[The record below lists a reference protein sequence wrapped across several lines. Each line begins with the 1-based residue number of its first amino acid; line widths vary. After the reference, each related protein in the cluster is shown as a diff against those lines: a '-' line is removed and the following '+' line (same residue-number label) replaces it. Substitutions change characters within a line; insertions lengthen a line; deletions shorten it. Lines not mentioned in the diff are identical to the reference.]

1 MEIGKKAI
9 AAGLG
14 VFLLGGLCVYLFIT
28 AQSEVTTEKR
38 TIRQHGAMRAAIAQ
52 IENKEPATSSAD
64 MVSSLPIINNDVE
77 TTAKPEMTHSTFLA
91 EAEARRQQQL
101 TNDAETQR
109 LNKLR
114 RIKQNSVECKF
125 WKQQQQTS
133 SAAAKIAANI
143 EEHCLLAVDKSSS
156 SSSSSSPDVDL
167 IPE

>member
-14 VFLLGGLCVYLFIT
+14 IFLLGGLCVYLVV
-28 AQSEVTTEKR
+28 APQPEVTQEKR
-38 TIRQHGAMRAAIAQ
+38 SARQHSAMRAAIAQ
-52 IENKEPATSSAD
+52 IENKEPVASTSE
-64 MVSSLPIINNDVE
+64 MVASSSVSNSDVE
-77 TTAKPEMTHSTFLA
+77 TTDKPEMTHSAFLA
-91 EAEARRQQQL
+91 EAEERREQQL
-101 TNDAETQR
+101 INDAETQR

-143 EEHCLLAVDKSSS
+143 EEHCLLAVDRSNASSS
-156 SSSSSSPDVDL
+156 SGSDL
-167 IPE
+167 ISE

>member
-14 VFLLGGLCVYLFIT
+14 IFLLGGLCVYLFVT
-28 AQSEVTTEKR
+28 AQPEAAAEKR
-38 TIRQHGAMRAAIAQ
+38 TTRQHSAMRAAIAQ
-52 IENKEPATSSAD
+52 IENKEPATSSSE
-64 MVSSLPIINNDVE
+64 MTSSSSIINNDVE

-91 EAEARRQQQL
+91 EAEARREQQL
-101 TNDAETQR
+101 INDAEIQR

-143 EEHCLLAVDKSSS
+143 EEHCLLAGDRSNASSS
-156 SSSSSSPDVDL
+156 SSDADL
-167 IPE
+167 ISE